1 MGYLEASLCWQFLEM
16 EVGSGGFTS
25 RFLVELEAQR
35 AIINMI
41 GRWKWRTGFGWY
53 KTEELFSWAGPP
65 ESFMVLPVAVDQMDR
80 KFSLNNATQIWQLKF
95 KIMLMKDWESSN
107 TMDIIKP
114 KL

>member
-41 GRWKWRTGFGWY
+41 GR
-53 KTEELFSWAGPP
+53 
-65 ESFMVLPVAVDQMDR
+65 
-80 KFSLNNATQIWQLKF
+80 
-95 KIMLMKDWESSN
+95 
-107 TMDIIKP
+107 
-114 KL
+114 